1 MNEQLEPEPEGAEG
15 SSEGLSDADLD
26 DVGGGGG
33 RFDPSTPF

>member
-1 MNEQLEPEPEGAEG
+1 MNDQFEPDPESVAGAA
-15 SSEGLSDADLD
+15 EGLSDADLD